1 MLPFDQAWALLKQ
14 YSQTGLPGMEYQEEF
29 DKRIYDGAYDIQ
41 PQPQASHIEYDPT
54 SRMFRLR
61 GDGGEMMSSLYHH
74 TPRPSEGLPN
84 EIEGL
89 DGMTPDY
96 YRRRGNY
103 GKLMQGLLNAGIGVT
118 SDERNHMSQGF
129 HERFQDNLTPNLN
142 VSFHGER
149 PKDANW
155 SIYNY
160 SRKPI
165 ATFGDSDLAQRDYGA
180 LPIKIKDSIADATFR
195 EPYKTRQKKLST
207 YIPFFREWE
216 NEQKRLAQE
225 ARHKELQDT
234 LRQLEQFSQI
244 LFGRKEEE

>member
-14 YSQTGLPGMEYQEEF
+14 YRQIALPGMEYQEEF
-29 DKRIYDGAYDIQ
+29 DKRIMGEYDIQ

-74 TPRPSEGLPN
+74 TPRPSEGLPK

-96 YRRRGNY
+96 YQRRGNY
-103 GKLMQGLLNAGIGVT
+103 GKLMQGLLSAGIGVT
-118 SDERNHMSQGF
+118 SDERNIMSQGF

-149 PKDANW
+149 PKDSNW
-155 SIYNY
+155 AIYNY

-180 LPIKIKDSIADATFR
+180 LPIKINDGSLAFR
-195 EPYKTRQKKLST
+195 GPRSRQKKLST

-225 ARHKELQDT
+225 ARDKELQDT
-234 LRQLEQFSQI
+234 LRQLEHFSQI
-244 LFGRKEEE
+244 LHGRKEEE